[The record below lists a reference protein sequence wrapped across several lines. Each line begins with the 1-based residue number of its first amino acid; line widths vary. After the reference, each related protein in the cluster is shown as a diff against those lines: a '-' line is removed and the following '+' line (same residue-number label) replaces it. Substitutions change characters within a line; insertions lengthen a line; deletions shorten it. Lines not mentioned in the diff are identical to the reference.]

1 MPLGIKIDG
10 KTVQTFPPKK
20 KKHRDPGADD
30 RMKKFESSLRQ
41 TMKKPAKKK
50 PSACGQGSCSSANI
64 RGYK

>member
-1 MPLGIKIDG
+1 MPLAIKVDG
-10 KTVQTFPPKK
+10 KTVKTLPPK

-41 TMKKPAKKK
+41 TMEKPAKKK

-64 RGYK
+64 RNYK